1 MTKATSNTAAQATTS
16 PLSQLTP
23 GLHIPLRRTKIVA
36 TLGPA
41 SDRPGVLEAM
51 LNAGVDVVRLNFSHG
66 SSDDHRRRLSEVRQI
81 AERIGRSIAVLGDLQ
96 GPKIRIARFVD
107 GAVKLDVGQ
116 VFVLDM
122 ALDANSGTAE
132 RVGCDYQTLP
142 EDVVEGDRLLLD
154 DGRLVLDVTR
164 VVGQEVHTRVHVGG
178 KLSNNKGINK
188 QGGGLS
194 APALTDKDKADLK
207 TAIEIGVD
215 YLAVSFPRSAADM
228 QEARE
233 LLGETGKEI
242 GLVAKLERAEAV
254 ANDATL
260 DGIIE
265 ASEAVMVARGDL
277 GVEIGDA
284 ALIGTQK
291 RIIKHARTLN
301 RAVITATQM
310 MESMIESPLPTRAEV
325 FDVANAVL
333 DATDAVMLS
342 AETAAGDYPVE
353 TIEAMNRVCL
363 GAERERLAQE
373 SGHRIHEGFERIDET
388 IALSAMYA
396 ANHLS
401 GVSAIACMTST
412 GYTPLIASRIRS
424 GLPIVGLAHNPI
436 AQRRMA
442 LYRGVVSIPFDTTHM
457 EPANLDQE
465 AMQRLQAHGLVHP
478 GEHVILTRGD
488 HMNAHGGTNT
498 MKILPFDSK

>member
-1 MTKATSNTAAQATTS
+1 MT
-16 PLSQLTP
+16 TP
-23 GLHIPLRRTKIVA
+23 APSSPLRRTKIVA

-51 LNAGVDVVRLNFSHG
+51 LKAGVDVVRLNFSHG
-66 SSDDHRRRLSEVRQI
+66 SADDHRRRLNDVREI
-81 AERIGRSIAVLGDLQ
+81 AQRLGRSVAALGDLQ
-96 GPKIRIARFVD
+96 GPKIRISRFAE
-107 GAVKLDVGQ
+107 GSLQLEVGQ
-116 VFVLDM
+116 PFVLDM
-122 ALDANSGTAE
+122 ALDAQQGTAE
-132 RVGCDYQTLP
+132 RVGCDYKALI
-142 EDVVEGDRLLLD
+142 EDVRPGDRLLLD
-154 DGRLVLDVTR
+154 DGRVVLDVTSIS
-164 VVGQEVHTRVHVGG
+164 GQEVHTRVHVGG

-194 APALTDKDKADLK
+194 APALTDKDKQDLQ

-228 QEARE
+228 QEART
-233 LLGETGKEI
+233 LLGEAGKEI

-254 ANDATL
+254 ADDATL
-260 DGIIE
+260 DGIIV

-277 GVEIGDA
+277 GVEIGDE

-363 GAERERLAQE
+363 GAERERVAQA

-396 ANHLS
+396 ANHLT
-401 GVSAIACMTST
+401 GVRAIACMTST

-424 GLPIVGLAHNPI
+424 GLPIVGLAHSPI

-442 LYRGVVSIPFDTTHM
+442 LYRGVVSLPFDTSQM
-457 EPANLDQE
+457 AAGQVNAE
-465 AMQRLQAHGLVHP
+465 AIKLLKTHGLARP

-498 MKILPFDSK
+498 MKVLAVDAD